1 MRFCNSTLLTRTRA
15 GLFLSLLGTL
25 RGRAG
30 FEFVARIRRLACR
43 DGWCRRTTPS
53 VTLDPR
59 CRSRPMLIAVTVSR
73 NSGAGSRTD
82 TVGEVAGCAL
92 ASLLDDQLRGA
103 AMSLRPAETAPVP
116 ARTAQVA
123 AVLPCACAM

>member
-43 DGWCRRTTPS
+43 DGWCRGTTPS

-59 CRSRPMLIAVTVSR
+59 CRSRPMLTLS
-73 NSGAGSRTD
+73 
-82 TVGEVAGCAL
+82 
-92 ASLLDDQLRGA
+92 
-103 AMSLRPAETAPVP
+103 PYPETAALEEQKRFGRFDGSTPWQQRL
-116 ARTAQVA
+116 AGWQKSRFW
-123 AVLPCACAM
+123 LP